1 MKHLNALITFV
12 LLIASSLVSAQNNMG
27 IGTLNPNGSA
37 LLELSAN
44 DKGFLPPRMTTAQRL
59 SVTNPAQGLLV
70 YDITANCYF
79 YYDGSIWMSLCQLSG
94 PTGPSGANGAT
105 GSTGVTGT
113 NGTTGPSGADGAN
126 GATGPTGANGLA
138 GATGAAGVTGPTGP
152 SGSSGSSQ
160 GLAFLTWVGGSLS
173 PGSSTLTR
181 YLWSSDPADIGDSWA
196 GVSIMTPE
204 DNSTAILSGITS
216 DNTWYCPMNGTA
228 EKMWVSIQLNSSAL
242 PSNTTYTF
250 DLYNTSTSSSTGLSL
265 TITHTGNGT
274 PVATSVSGSA
284 NMIAGQLY
292 TIRSVHSAA
301 ETSGVLS
308 DIKVIIGFSPL

>member
-1 MKHLNALITFV
+1 
-12 LLIASSLVSAQNNMG
+12 
-27 IGTLNPNGSA
+27 
-37 LLELSAN
+37 
-44 DKGFLPPRMTTAQRL
+44 
-59 SVTNPAQGLLV
+59 
-70 YDITANCYF
+70 
-79 YYDGSIWMSLCQLSG
+79 
-94 PTGPSGANGAT
+94 
-105 GSTGVTGT
+105 
-113 NGTTGPSGADGAN
+113 
-126 GATGPTGANGLA
+126 
-138 GATGAAGVTGPTGP
+138 
-152 SGSSGSSQ
+152 
-160 GLAFLTWVGGSLS
+160 
-173 PGSSTLTR
+173 
-181 YLWSSDPADIGDSWA
+181 
-196 GVSIMTPE
+196 MTPE
-204 DNSTAILSGITS
+204 DNSTTAPSVITS

-250 DLYNTSTSSSTGLSL
+250 DLYNTSTSSSSGLSL